1 MVNSEHELKQFCDEN
16 SIHVAEKEHMWGY
29 VIEAYNFLNKKFT
42 APDVQR
48 SSSNQTSCSALSLV
62 EDTQPKAQ
70 PIYTTVSSV
79 ATSVGQATI
88 QEVATVGRKRTYHEL
103 VAGDN
108 GATINQHILSDEDIT
123 LTPVRASSGQS
134 PSKKLVLPCS
144 SARRA
149 RLRAIMS
156 KKKAKPAAVI
166 TPNKKN
172 ASRILRK
179 SFIFVNANLTII
191 IQLWK
196 KLMSHMMEHPVNQ
209 FLKESLLVSM
219 LKTYAH
225 GSFTSVSEVSRLP

>member
-1 MVNSEHELKQFCDEN
+1 MVNSEHELKQFCEEN

-42 APDVQR
+42 TPDVQR

-79 ATSVGQATI
+79 AANVGQATI

-166 TPNKKN
+166 APNKKN

-179 SFIFVNANLTII
+179 FF
-191 IQLWK
+191 
-196 KLMSHMMEHPVNQ
+196 
-209 FLKESLLVSM
+209 
-219 LKTYAH
+219 
-225 GSFTSVSEVSRLP
+225 